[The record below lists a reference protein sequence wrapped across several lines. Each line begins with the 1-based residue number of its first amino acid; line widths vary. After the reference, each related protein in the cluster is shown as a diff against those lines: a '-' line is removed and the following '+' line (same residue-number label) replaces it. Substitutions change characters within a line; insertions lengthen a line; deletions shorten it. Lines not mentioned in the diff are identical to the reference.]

1 MNNIKTQFNKSKKI
15 IYYLKKKTHLIK
27 YIIPKQ
33 SYYSI
38 NIDNN
43 NSNIN
48 LLNYFQYNNNTNIE
62 SSNVIIII
70 KSNKNIYYNNN
81 IYLRIVLTP
90 LFVSPII
97 LIGTLLSRILPS
109 DNKLYLNNVIFC
121 KKVNNL
127 NNN

>member
-1 MNNIKTQFNKSKKI
+1 M
-15 IYYLKKKTHLIK
+15 
-27 YIIPKQ
+27 
-33 SYYSI
+33 I
-38 NIDNN
+38 NIMELYHDMDYNVNIVDYISNFISDYISNFIPDYRYLNPNN
-43 NSNIN
+43 R
-48 LLNYFQYNNNTNIE
+48 
-62 SSNVIIII
+62 
-70 KSNKNIYYNNN
+70 
-81 IYLRIVLTP
+81 YLRIVLTP